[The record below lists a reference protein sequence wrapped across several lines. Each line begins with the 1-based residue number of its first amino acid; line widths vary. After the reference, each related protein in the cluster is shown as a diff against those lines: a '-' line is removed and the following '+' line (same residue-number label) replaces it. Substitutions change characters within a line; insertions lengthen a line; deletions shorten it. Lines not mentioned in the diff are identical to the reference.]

1 MASISGASSKNYT
14 SSLYNSANVISGLA
28 SGMDTEGMIES
39 LVQSY
44 QNKIQN
50 LQNKSTKLGWKQEA
64 YRSIISKMNA
74 FSNKYTSYT
83 SSTNLMSSSFFNNAI
98 NVTPKG
104 NNAGKVTA
112 SGRTDS
118 DVVLNSV
125 NRLATSARYATTSSL
140 KGGGD
145 IAASEG
151 LDLSGD
157 ITLGTMK
164 GSLELVYGSKSVSIS
179 FDEISDQIGTDYDGS
194 KAEALA
200 ESITEKLAGQQIT
213 LSSGET
219 VAASDRIGVKVEGSK
234 ISFYDKSGAGN
245 EVYISG
251 ASDSVKETLGLGDL
265 ENAEE
270 DKLNSIQVTYDTAF
284 TKEVNVADYLS
295 NKTMNINLDG
305 TTKSIRLP
313 QIVKDGGDYKIKT
326 ADGKKIELNAENYT
340 NTLND
345 SLKKAFGGKVS
356 VENLDTTG
364 DTLQLKFNAPKNSN
378 LLINADAG
386 ATLGIG
392 KVATNY
398 LNTSNTL
405 GDLLDENAWS
415 GLEAA
420 KDSSGKELTDAMGDK
435 LYAFKINGVTVG
447 NYNEKTKLSDI
458 MSDINA
464 NTQAGVKVSYSKTT
478 REFVFTSKD
487 TGSENK
493 IEIEAGGLA
502 AKMFGEVKDGTDGYA
517 AGQDAEFVVTV
528 NGTTKSMTRGSNR
541 VDIDGMTLNF
551 KETFNEEYDAQK
563 VEAGEKP
570 AQSESVSFERTTDS
584 DKIVDA
590 IKSMITDYN
599 EMMSEIRKQY
609 ATLPAQNSNGS
620 IKEYEPLSDDDMAGM
635 SESAIQRYE
644 EKAKQGLL
652 FGDSNLRNL
661 YERMRNAFAP
671 SGADSAVLSKI
682 GITVGYDST
691 DGASYISLDEKKL
704 REALDSDPDAVAD
717 AFTKSKTGGAET
729 DGIMQTMKTQLDRY
743 AGLTGEVKGILV
755 QQAGTPL
762 NSLSLL
768 NNQWQKE
775 MDNIGTEIEKWQDKL
790 TSQVDRYTSMFSKLE
805 VLINQMNSQSS
816 TLAGMMGG

>member
-1 MASISGASSKNYT
+1 MASISGASGTNYT
-14 SSLYNSANVISGLA
+14 SSLYNSANIISGLA

-44 QNKIQN
+44 QNKIQT
-50 LQNKSTKLGWKQEA
+50 LQNKSTKLEWKQDA
-64 YRSIISKMNA
+64 YRSIISKMTA

-83 SSTNLMSSSFFNNAI
+83 SSSNLMSASFFNNAI

-104 NNAGKVTA
+104 DNAGKVSA

-125 NRLATSARYATTSSL
+125 NKLATAARFATSSSL

-151 LDLSGD
+151 LNLNDE
-157 ITLGTMK
+157 ITLGTMN
-164 GSLELVYGSKSVSIS
+164 GSLNLVYGTQNVSIS
-179 FDEISDQIGTDYDGS
+179 FDEINDQITAEEGS
-194 KAEALA
+194 SRVDALA
-200 ESITEKLAGQQIT
+200 KAITDKLADQQIT

-219 VAASDRIGVKVEGSK
+219 VSAADRIGVKVAGSE
-234 ISFYDKSGAGN
+234 ISFYDKSSAGN
-245 EVYISG
+245 SVYISS
-251 ASDSVKETLGLGDL
+251 ASDSVKNTLGLGDL
-265 ENAEE
+265 EDLE
-270 DKLNSIQVTYDTAF
+270 DKDKPNSFQVTYDTAF
-284 TKEVNVADYLS
+284 TKRVNVADYLS

-305 TTKSIRLP
+305 TTKTIRLP
-313 QIVKDGGDYKIKT
+313 EIVKDGNNYKIKT
-326 ADGKKIELNAENYT
+326 ADDKEIELNAENYT
-340 NTLND
+340 NTLNE
-345 SLKKAFGGKVS
+345 SLKKAFGGKITVKN
-356 VENLDTTG
+356 EGTDG
-364 DTLQLKFNAPKNSN
+364 KLQLHFKAPENSN

-398 LNTSNTL
+398 LNTSKTL
-405 GDLLDENAWS
+405 GELMDESAWS

-420 KDSSGKELTDAMGDK
+420 KDRYGTELTDAHGDK

-447 NYNEKTKLSDI
+447 NYNANSKLSDI

-464 NTQAGVKVSYSKTT
+464 NADAGVKVSYSKTT
-478 REFVFTSKD
+478 GEFVFTSKD

-493 IEIEAGGLA
+493 IELDGGLA
-502 AKMFGEVKDGTDGYA
+502 EKMFGKTTEGNYTD
-517 AGQDAEFVVTV
+517 GQDAEFVVTV
-528 NGTTKSMTRGSNR
+528 NGTTKAMTRGSNK
-541 VDIDGMTLNF
+541 VDIDGMTLSF
-551 KETFNEEYDAQK
+551 KDTFNVEYDKDK
-563 VEAGEKP
+563 VAAGNP
-570 AQSESVSFERTTDS
+570 PDQSKSVSFERSTDS

-590 IKSMITDYN
+590 VKSMITDYN

-609 ATLPAQNSNGS
+609 ATMPAKNSNGS
-620 IKEYEPLSDDDMAGM
+620 LKDYEPLTDEEMASM

-661 YERMRNAFAP
+661 YERMRSAFTP
-671 SGADSAVLSKI
+671 TGADSAMMSKM
-682 GITVGYDST
+682 GISVGYDST
-691 DGASYISLDEKKL
+691 DGSSYITLDESKL
-704 REALDSDPDAVAD
+704 RQALEEDPDAVAEM
-717 AFTKSKTGGAET
+717 FTKSKDSGAST
-729 DGIMQTMKTQLDRY
+729 DGIMQSMKTQLDRY
-743 AGLTGEVKGILV
+743 AGLTGAVKGILI

-768 NNQWQKE
+768 NNQWQKQI
-775 MDNIGTEIEKWQDKL
+775 DNIGTEIEKWQDKL
-790 TSQVDRYTSMFSKLE
+790 SSQVDRYTSMFSKLE